1 MKPLSSQLNPIT
13 ALRPVWALLFPSNPA
28 VSNDHGETRRGP
40 PSDFHAN
47 PASQAVVAALAASCT
62 DQVSSSN
69 FCFLHSSRG
78 AYGDAMTVSFS
89 VQTLQFRDPSAQV
102 YSYKH
107 WLVNHSFREEGRW
120 MSMDVVPQVSW
131 RFLLSGLVATSSS
144 ALVMSV
150 FNLLLLLFENFFCW
164 ASSHHHQIP
173 SPPATEA
180 PTYI

>member
-1 MKPLSSQLNPIT
+1 MIMVKQGAVLLQTSMPIPHRKRWWPRWLHHVLT
-13 ALRPVWALLFPSNPA
+13 KFLLQIF
-28 VSNDHGETRRGP
+28 V
-40 PSDFHAN
+40 
-47 PASQAVVAALAASCT
+47 
-62 DQVSSSN
+62 
-69 FCFLHSSRG
+69 HSSRG

-150 FNLLLLLFENFFCW
+150 FNLLLLLFEIFFCW
-164 ASSHHHQIP
+164 ASSHRHQILNCP
-173 SPPATEA
+173 HLLQQKRRR
-180 PTYI
+180 TYS